1 MIHEFK
7 YFVILV
13 ITGGLLSFISCDD
26 EENEFSQPVI
36 DCLIDKV
43 SVEVGN
49 EMIEIGPRKEFEQDS
64 EVIYKLSVVSSR
76 DLAKFIVSSSSD
88 AFSKDSR
95 VLKTVPADVIDEEG
109 NFIKAVKKWIFIMF
123 TIFIRLFR

>member
-64 EVIYKLSVVSSR
+64 EVIYKLYNPQNHPY
-76 DLAKFIVSSSSD
+76 K
-88 AFSKDSR
+88 FSKRSGS
-95 VLKTVPADVIDEEG
+95 VFL
-109 NFIKAVKKWIFIMF
+109 
-123 TIFIRLFR
+123 